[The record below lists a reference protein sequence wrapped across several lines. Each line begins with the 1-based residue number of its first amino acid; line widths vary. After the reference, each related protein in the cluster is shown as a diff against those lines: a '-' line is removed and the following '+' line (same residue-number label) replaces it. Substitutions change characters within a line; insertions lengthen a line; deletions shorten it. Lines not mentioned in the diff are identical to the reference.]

1 MLEDLTIVI
10 TTYKRYGYLNRLL
23 KFLLS
28 YELRAK
34 IIVLDST
41 PYLPEDRDV
50 QIRLNSR
57 NVVWM
62 RFDSGI
68 SPSKKTA
75 LGVKEVETEFTVL
88 CADDDFLIPPA
99 VKKCVEFL
107 LVHPEYGSA
116 QGEYFHHLVLRNLI
130 FQGCCITPLYQNTSS
145 GDDDKPIARVMSYLS
160 GYSTLPYYA
169 VHRTKIFKKIWRQT
183 ADLNLNPHMGEYFP
197 CALSMCLGKM
207 KKLPVFFISRE
218 QNYLVKHDPTET
230 MDSFAPDQIKPAVEN
245 LSFEIE
251 PDDEIARQE
260 VYSLVLEKINSRAQ
274 KGYQEMLRPKPLIT
288 QGTMALKN
296 SRWLRVIYKELMTGG
311 IDSSISPKEISDFQK
326 LKAVILSKPLGKDEH
341 IAARIS

>member
-1 MLEDLTIVI
+1 
-10 TTYKRYGYLNRLL
+10 
-23 KFLLS
+23 
-28 YELRAK
+28 
-34 IIVLDST
+34 
-41 PYLPEDRDV
+41 
-50 QIRLNSR
+50 
-57 NVVWM
+57 
-62 RFDSGI
+62 
-68 SPSKKTA
+68 
-75 LGVKEVETEFTVL
+75 
-88 CADDDFLIPPA
+88 
-99 VKKCVEFL
+99 
-107 LVHPEYGSA
+107 
-116 QGEYFHHLVLRNLI
+116 
-130 FQGCCITPLYQNTSS
+130 
-145 GDDDKPIARVMSYLS
+145 
-160 GYSTLPYYA
+160 LPYYA
-169 VHRTKIFKKIWRQT
+169 VHRTKNFKKIWRQT

-218 QNYLVKHDPTET
+218 QNYVVKHDPTET

-260 VYSLVLEKINSRAQ
+260 VYSLVLEKINSAQ
-274 KGYQEMLRPKPLIT
+274 QRSYQKMLRPKPLIT

-326 LKAVILSKPLGKDEH
+326 LKVVIPSKPLGKDEH